1 MKSLYNCS
9 LVYLLLHVDSGGG
22 GGGGVGITE
31 VINIRVLFIISD
43 LLEISHMEN
52 KAIST

>member
-9 LVYLLLHVDSGGG
+9 LVYLLLHVDSGG

>member
-1 MKSLYNCS
+1 M
-9 LVYLLLHVDSGGG
+9 LHVDSGG